1 MEAKRIIKK
10 YPNRRL
16 YDTAISKYVTLNDVR
31 SLILEGLEIQVV
43 DAVTE
48 EDITRQILMQIINEQ
63 ESGKQPLFSTEL
75 LARLIRMYGGVVP
88 GVFSRFMEQSLEVFM
103 QHQADYQK
111 RMQRMFGDEAVRT
124 FSRMAEENLQAWQ
137 EVQKNF
143 FRMAGPRPTQRNDK
157 RDNQD

>member
-143 FRMAGPRPTQRNDK
+143 FRMAGLRPTQRNDK

>member
-31 SLILEGLEIQVV
+31 SLILEGQEIQVV

-137 EVQKNF
+137 EVQENF
-143 FRMAGPRPTQRNDK
+143 LRMAGLRPTQRNDK

>member
-1 MEAKRIIKK
+1 MESKRIIKK

-16 YDTAISKYVTLNDVR
+16 YDTAISKYITLNDVR
-31 SLILEGLEIQVV
+31 SLILEDQGIQVV

-63 ESGKQPLFSTEL
+63 ENSTEPLFSTAL
-75 LARLIRMYGGVVP
+75 LSRLIRMYGGVVP
-88 GVFSRFMEQSLEVFM
+88 GVFSRFMEQSIEVFM

-111 RMQRMFGDEAVRT
+111 QMQRMFSDEAVRT

-137 EVQKNF
+137 EMQKSF
-143 FRMAGPRPTQRNDK
+143 LKMAGLHPAEGKEKHDK
-157 RDNQD
+157 G